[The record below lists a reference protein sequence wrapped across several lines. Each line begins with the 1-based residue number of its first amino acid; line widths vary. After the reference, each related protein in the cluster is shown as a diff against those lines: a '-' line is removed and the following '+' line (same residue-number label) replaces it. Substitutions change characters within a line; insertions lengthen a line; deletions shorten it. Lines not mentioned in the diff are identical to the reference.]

1 MKMNTLIFLFP
12 QFLRYTINVATSY
25 RASKTR
31 QYKALTWRHTS
42 ISPYLIHSL

>member
-1 MKMNTLIFLFP
+1 MTLPFFCAI
-12 QFLRYTINVATSY
+12 IADVATSY